1 MKAASIAPRRML
13 LVDDHSIVREG
24 IKKVLA
30 PLAAQWELA
39 EAEDGRSALEQLR
52 LQPFDLVV
60 LDLSLPGMNGL
71 ELIPRIRAQYPRLP
85 ILVQTMHNEE
95 HYAMRVLAAG
105 ANGYL
110 TKSRAGADL
119 LKAVEK
125 VAGGGCYLP
134 SGVAEHVV
142 QRMLGQQDA
151 PRMEELSNR
160 ELDIFQRI
168 VDGQRLTDIA
178 QRLHLSIK
186 TVSTYK
192 RRIQEKL
199 QVDSTAA
206 LIRFGLEYRDA
217 LSARAAEDP
226 V

>member
-1 MKAASIAPRRML
+1 MNAASIAPRRML

-52 LQPFDLVV
+52 QQAFDLVV
-60 LDLSLPGMNGL
+60 LDISLPGMNGL
-71 ELIPRIRAQYPRLP
+71 ELIPRIRAQYPQLP
-85 ILVQTMHNEE
+85 ILVQTMHAEE

-119 LKAVEK
+119 LKAVDK
-125 VAGGGCYLP
+125 VASGGCYLP

-142 QRMLGQQDA
+142 QRMLGHKDE
-151 PRMEELSNR
+151 PRMEGLSNR

-199 QVDSTAA
+199 QVESTAA
-206 LIRFGLEYRDA
+206 LIRFGLEYRDE
-217 LSARAAEDP
+217 LSARAAEDLA
-226 V
+226 